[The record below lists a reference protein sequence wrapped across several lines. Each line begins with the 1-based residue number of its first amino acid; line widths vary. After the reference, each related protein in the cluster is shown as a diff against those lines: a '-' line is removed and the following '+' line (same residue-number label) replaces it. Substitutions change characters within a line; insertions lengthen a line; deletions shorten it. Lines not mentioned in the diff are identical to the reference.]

1 MQVVVGTPI
10 VGEPVVIS
18 NANAAVSPPQKRP
31 PLERRST
38 TMAVLGERGWPPGL
52 TAAIADSNEQF
63 PVRFVIVDNSGSM
76 QSHDG
81 ARLVKKPDGTLK
93 SVRCTRWSE
102 LGDVVLEM
110 SEVAMKIGSPTHFHL
125 LNRCQHGQF
134 FTVADAPGESC
145 ITAAGGAATLDQIK
159 AVMSTSPTGTTP
171 LTEAV
176 QQVIRQIAPAAD
188 KLNAHGQKAVVVL
201 ATDGLP
207 NDANSFL
214 RALQELQRLPAWL
227 VVRLCTNQD
236 DVVDYWS
243 DLDRQLEAPLET
255 LDDVAGEALEV
266 HKKNPWLTYAPSLHL
281 ARTMG
286 LQEKLFDLLDEST
299 LLPTQAKRV
308 CELVLGCNELPEP
321 EADPDGF
328 RAELKAALAKLPP
341 VYNPV
346 RKSMTPWIDV
356 KALERSFKGN
366 SGSGCVI
373 S

>member
-1 MQVVVGTPI
+1 M
-10 VGEPVVIS
+10 
-18 NANAAVSPPQKRP
+18 
-31 PLERRST
+31 
-38 TMAVLGERGWPPGL
+38 
-52 TAAIADSNEQF
+52 
-63 PVRFVIVDNSGSM
+63 
-76 QSHDG
+76 
-81 ARLVKKPDGTLK
+81 
-93 SVRCTRWSE
+93 
-102 LGDVVLEM
+102 
-110 SEVAMKIGSPTHFHL
+110 
-125 LNRCQHGQF
+125 
-134 FTVADAPGESC
+134 
-145 ITAAGGAATLDQIK
+145 
-159 AVMSTSPTGTTP
+159 
-171 LTEAV
+171 
-176 QQVIRQIAPAAD
+176 
-188 KLNAHGQKAVVVL
+188 
-201 ATDGLP
+201 
-207 NDANSFL
+207 
-214 RALQELQRLPAWL
+214 
-227 VVRLCTNQD
+227 CTNQD